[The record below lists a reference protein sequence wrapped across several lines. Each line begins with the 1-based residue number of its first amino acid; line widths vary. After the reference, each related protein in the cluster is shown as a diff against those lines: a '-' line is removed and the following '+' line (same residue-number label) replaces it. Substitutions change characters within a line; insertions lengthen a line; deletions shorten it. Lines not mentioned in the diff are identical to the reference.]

1 MEDLEVAAQAD
12 VPAAGQ
18 TAAAVV
24 AAAAAAWLARSGR

>member
-18 TAAAVV
+18 TAAA
-24 AAAAAAWLARSGR
+24 AAWLARSGR